1 MLAAPQVDALAIQRM
16 WQEQQLR
23 ARQLVLQQQAVSAKS
38 VGSKTQREIYIGNL
52 QQGAVTD
59 AMLTQIFNTALQ
71 VRFPGATVP
80 GMEPVIKTYLHS
92 SGKYAFVEFRNPDMA
107 TAALDLN
114 GQVQFMGVAMS
125 VARPAGF
132 VDPGRATIA
141 AAAASTAFSAF
152 QAGALAALGGPV
164 AAAAGSI
171 TLPSPPPLP
180 AMGMHGMVMP
190 PTAPYPGLP
199 QLPPQPLPAPQP
211 SIGGGFVGV
220 VYVEGLSQVP
230 TQCLCVLGM
239 VGAEVLVSDLDYEE
253 VKEDLKDECD
263 KAAQAPQ
270 AVLQVKVPRP
280 PQPATAHQLINTGNY
295 GKAFVLFKD
304 AECARR
310 AREAI
315 DGRTFSSRLIQAA
328 FILPEAYARV
338 V

>member
-1 MLAAPQVDALAIQRM
+1 M

-59 AMLTQIFNTALQ
+59 TMLTQIFNTALQ

-80 GMEPVIKTYLHS
+80 GMEPVVKTNLHS
-92 SGKYAFVEFRNPDMA
+92 SGKYAFVELRNPDMA

-125 VARPAGF
+125 VARPAGY
-132 VDPGRATIA
+132 VDPNRATMA
-141 AAAASTAFSAF
+141 AAAASTAYSAF
-152 QAGALAALGGPV
+152 QAGGFPLQALGGPAAP
-164 AAAAGSI
+164 AAAPAFA
-171 TLPSPPPLP
+171 LPGPPPLP
-180 AMGMHGMVMP
+180 AGMGGMP
-190 PTAPYPGLP
+190 PAAPYPGLP
-199 QLPPQPLPAPQP
+199 MAPPMTGMPQLPPQALPVQP
-211 SIGGGFVGV
+211 SLGGGFVGV
-220 VYVEGLSQVP
+220 VYVEGLSQAP

-239 VGAEVLVSDLDYEE
+239 VGADVLVSDLDYEE

-263 KAAQAPQ
+263 KAAQVPQ

-295 GKAFVLFKD
+295 GKAFVLLKD

-328 FILPEAYARV
+328 YILPEAYARV